1 MVGISSTGQPLQVD
15 TSDETSF
22 MESMNQFGSRGYVT
36 PLSSNVRLVGVAR
49 AILGDLFYKMSTI
62 ETSQER
68 RDEYNSEQDDDMDDD
83 DDYIDEEEES
93 SPIIMAQF
101 TLLTDTT
108 KRESNPFDKVG
119 EKGAK
124 SYEKAPVHAIMEMS
138 NLANKIMRI
147 HEDRRRLV
155 NGLTAAKARL
165 DHKNVYEDSDGLGQL
180 QREKD
185 QAAVDFLL
193 DRFDMEQNNASVR
206 AGGRLAGLDNYG
218 LNYYSAF
225 SPVLSL
231 TNVAMDIFAPYYS
244 PKIQETEEYRL
255 EIFSFVA
262 FRALEGFCT
271 SYDLAWALR
280 CMNSAER
287 LNKAYEIML
296 EHVILLEGMAKQA
309 SNDLRDCGEECTDL
323 W

>member
-1 MVGISSTGQPLQVD
+1 MGGDALQID

-22 MESMNQFGSRGYVT
+22 MESMNQFGSQGYVT

-49 AILGDLFYKMSTI
+49 AILGDLFYKMPTMDKS
-62 ETSQER
+62 EGMQ
-68 RDEYNSEQDDDMDDD
+68 DEGDSEQDDTMDDD
-83 DDYIDEEEES
+83 EDDFIDEDEES

-124 SYEKAPVHAIMEMS
+124 SYEKAPIHAIMEMS

-165 DHKNVYEDSDGLGQL
+165 DHKNVYEDTDGLGQL
-180 QREKD
+180 QRQID

-193 DRFDMEQNNASVR
+193 ERYDLEQNNASF
-206 AGGRLAGLDNYG
+206 GSSGRLAGLDNYG

-225 SPVLSL
+225 SPILSL

-271 SYDLAWALR
+271 TYDLAWALR
-280 CMNSAER
+280 CINSAER
-287 LNKAYEIML
+287 LNKAYELML

>member
-1 MVGISSTGQPLQVD
+1 MGGDALQID

-22 MESMNQFGSRGYVT
+22 MESMNQFGSQGFVT

-49 AILGDLFYKMSTI
+49 AILGDLFYKMPTMDKS
-62 ETSQER
+62 EGMQ
-68 RDEYNSEQDDDMDDD
+68 DEGDSEQDDTMDDD
-83 DDYIDEEEES
+83 EDDFIDEDEES

-124 SYEKAPVHAIMEMS
+124 SYEKAPIHAIMEMS

-165 DHKNVYEDSDGLGQL
+165 DHKNVYEDTDGLGQL
-180 QREKD
+180 QRQID

-193 DRFDMEQNNASVR
+193 ERYDLEQNNASF
-206 AGGRLAGLDNYG
+206 GSSGRLAGLDNYG

-225 SPVLSL
+225 SPALWHYCFALS
-231 TNVAMDIFAPYYS
+231 
-244 PKIQETEEYRL
+244 
-255 EIFSFVA
+255 
-262 FRALEGFCT
+262 C
-271 SYDLAWALR
+271 
-280 CMNSAER
+280 
-287 LNKAYEIML
+287 
-296 EHVILLEGMAKQA
+296 
-309 SNDLRDCGEECTDL
+309 
-323 W
+323 

>member
-1 MVGISSTGQPLQVD
+1 MGGDSLQID

-49 AILGDLFYKMSTI
+49 AILGDLFYKMPTMDKSEGTQN
-62 ETSQER
+62 EG
-68 RDEYNSEQDDDMDDD
+68 DSEQDDTMNDDD
-83 DDYIDEEEES
+83 DFIDEEEES

-108 KRESNPFDKVG
+108 KKESNPFDKVG

-124 SYEKAPVHAIMEMS
+124 SYEKAPIHAIMEMS

-165 DHKNVYEDSDGLGQL
+165 DHKNVYEDTDGLGQL
-180 QREKD
+180 QRQID

-193 DRFDMEQNNASVR
+193 ERYDFEQNNASFG
-206 AGGRLAGLDNYG
+206 ASGRLAGLDNYG

-225 SPVLSL
+225 SPILSL

-271 SYDLAWALR
+271 TYDLAWALR
-280 CMNSAER
+280 CINSAER
-287 LNKAYEIML
+287 LNKAYELML